1 MSAPPRVRE
10 DRTGSA
16 AAELQRADHVTETV
30 DAIAKLH
37 SEHHSKR
44 TLAERMIDR
53 WTTRLS
59 RPWCLFAISLG
70 VAAWI
75 VLNTTVMRVDPPPFA
90 WLSNAL
96 TFCGVVVALLILST
110 QRRAAEL
117 AEVREQLTL
126 KMATVT
132 ERKVT
137 KVIELLEELRRDSP
151 DVRNRVD
158 HEAKQMSA
166 RAQASDVLGAIAEST
181 PQRPAEPAPKEAPAG
196 Q

>member
-1 MSAPPRVRE
+1 M
-10 DRTGSA
+10 T
-16 AAELQRADHVTETV
+16 ELQHADHVTQTV

-75 VLNTTVMRVDPPPFA
+75 VLNTTVAGVDPPPFA

-117 AEVREQLTL
+117 AEIREQLTL

-166 RAQASDVLGAIAEST
+166 RAQASDVLGAITEPPPQASDKST
-181 PQRPAEPAPKEAPAG
+181 PKADPPGK
-196 Q
+196 